1 MLLDSGVTGLV
12 VSSEFAR
19 KNRFKKKKL
28 ERPIYVRNINGIFN
42 YEEPIKHTVE
52 VKLFYKG
59 HKERTGIDIIG
70 G

>member
-1 MLLDSGVTGLV
+1 VLLDSGVTGLV

-19 KNRFKKKKL
+19 KNRYKKKKL
-28 ERPIYVRNINGIFN
+28 ERPIYVRNINSIFN

-59 HKERTGIDIIG
+59 HKERMGIDIIG